1 MDRRAQGQR
10 SIRVLIMEDNP
21 VDADLCARKLTEAGF
36 IFTLATAR
44 TGAEFRRLVADQSY
58 DLVIGDYNLPD
69 WNGLEAVRW
78 LRSCGIV
85 IPFVLVTGSLGDE
98 LAIECIR
105 AGADDYILKDRLDR
119 LPLAVQ
125 KVLLEQQLRIERDWA
140 EKELRESEHNYRLLF
155 NSNPE
160 PMWVFDAETLRF
172 LAVNDAAV
180 RHYGYSA
187 REFLTMSVL
196 DIRPP
201 EEAARITSKVKD
213 GTLAT
218 VERFRELYIHK
229 KKDGTLIDMEIS
241 AQPIAFRAVKAML
254 VVAID
259 VTEHRKLEQ
268 QFRYAQ
274 KMEAIGRLA
283 GGVAHDFNNLL
294 MVISSNAELIR
305 EHLDQVERVGRYLG
319 HIGNA
324 VDRAAV
330 LTKQLLAFG
339 RKQVQDL
346 SVLNLNQLLP
356 EFASL
361 LPSLLGEDIELILKT
376 SPHECLVYCDKSQIE
391 QVVMNLV
398 VNARDAMPEGG
409 KLIIELDRFTLGE
422 AYFVT
427 HGVEAQPGEYVMLAV
442 TDTGTGMD
450 EAVQQKAFEPFFT
463 TKEPGKGTGLGLST
477 VYGIVKQNGGYTW
490 LYSEPGVGTIF
501 KIYLP
506 YAQERAV
513 ATETPEPLEHSQG
526 AEHGTILLVE
536 DQAALRAGISEY
548 LEGRGYRVLQAAGG
562 ADALAMVAAQSTE
575 IDLLLTDLIMPG
587 LSGRE
592 LASNLVK
599 SRPGIAVVYMSGYT
613 EQAVNPDAF
622 EKPHFYIQKPF
633 TLTALAGVIRRA
645 LDNRNA
651 PEMSVP

>member
-1 MDRRAQGQR
+1 MDRRAQGPR
-10 SIRVLIMEDNP
+10 PIRVLMMEDNP
-21 VDADLCARKLTEAGF
+21 IDADLCTRKLTEAGF
-36 IFTLATAR
+36 ILTCAIAR
-44 TGAEFRRLVADQSY
+44 TGAEFRDLAAHQSY

-78 LRSCGIV
+78 LRSCGIL
-85 IPFVLVTGSLGDE
+85 IPFVLVTGRLGDE

-125 KVLLEQQLRIERDWA
+125 KALLEQQLRIERDWA

-155 NSNPE
+155 HANPQ

-180 RHYGYSA
+180 HHYGYSA
-187 REFLTMSVL
+187 REFLAMSVL
-196 DIRPP
+196 EIRPP
-201 EEAARITSKVKD
+201 EEAARIESKVRD

-229 KKDGTLIDMEIS
+229 KKDGTLIDVEIS
-241 AQPIAFRAVKAML
+241 AQPIAFRAVNAML
-254 VVAID
+254 VLAMD

-305 EHLDQVERVGRYLG
+305 EHSDEAERVSRYLSHIGDAVER
-319 HIGNA
+319 
-324 VDRAAV
+324 AAI

-346 SVLNLNQLLP
+346 RVLNLNQLLP
-356 EFASL
+356 DFGSL

-376 SPHECLVYCDKSQIE
+376 SPQDCLVYCDKSQIE

-398 VNARDAMPEGG
+398 VNARDAMPQGG

-422 AYFVT
+422 AYFGS

-442 TDTGTGMD
+442 TDSGTGMD
-450 EAVQQKAFEPFFT
+450 AVVQQKAFEPFFT

-506 YAQERAV
+506 YAHERPV
-513 ATETPEPLEHSQG
+513 AMDTQEPLEHPQR

-548 LEGRGYRVLQAAGG
+548 LEGRGYRVLQAAAG
-562 ADALAMVAAQSTE
+562 ADALATAASQSE
-575 IDLLLTDLIMPG
+575 IDLLLTDLVMPG

-592 LASNLVK
+592 LAGNLVR

-622 EKPHFYIQKPF
+622 EKPRFYIQKPF
-633 TLTALAGVIRRA
+633 TLTALADVIRRA
-645 LDNRNA
+645 LKNRNS
-651 PEMSVP
+651 PEMSVQ